1 MSRFPIPAPR
11 SDEGT
16 ILPAALLA
24 ALVLMIA
31 LQLWLTGG
39 DAPMPASE
47 ASLTLAPYTPPRMM
61 VVPVLPAI
69 SEQPIFSPAR
79 SRGGDGG
86 EGDGDMLAGAQL
98 AGATSVAGRSQI
110 MLRKADGTAA
120 SLGVGQM
127 LNGWQLVAVTSEG
140 ARFVRA
146 GRSALIPFGASAPR
160 SKTTS
165 EDQPEEEQ
173 Q

>member
-39 DAPMPASE
+39 DAPLPA
-47 ASLTLAPYTPPRMM
+47 AVATRTLAPYSPPRMTA
-61 VVPVLPAI
+61 VPVPTVI

-79 SRGGDGG
+79 SRDEAGGA
-86 EGDGDMLAGAQL
+86 GDADMLAGAQL
-98 AGATSVAGRSQI
+98 AGAWSVAGRAQI
-110 MLRKADGTAA
+110 VLRKPDGTPA

>member
-1 MSRFPIPAPR
+1 M
-11 SDEGT
+11 
-16 ILPAALLA
+16 LPAALLA
-24 ALVLMIA
+24 ALVLMMA
-31 LQLWLTGG
+31 LQLGLTGG
-39 DAPMPASE
+39 DALIPGSE
-47 ASLTLAPYTPPRMM
+47 ASLTLATYAPPRMTAAP
-61 VVPVLPAI
+61 VPPAI
-69 SEQPIFSPAR
+69 SQQPIFSPAR
-79 SRGGDGG
+79 SRGGDAA

-120 SLGVGQM
+120 ALGVGQM
-127 LNGWQLVAVTSEG
+127 LNGWQLTAVTGEG

>member
-1 MSRFPIPAPR
+1 V
-11 SDEGT
+11 
-16 ILPAALLA
+16 LPAALLG
-24 ALVLMIA
+24 ALTLMIA
-31 LQLWLTGG
+31 LQLWLTGT
-39 DAPMPASE
+39 DAPIPAAQ
-47 ASLTLAPYTPPRMM
+47 ASLTLAPYAPPRMAA
-61 VVPVLPAI
+61 VPVPPAI
-69 SEQPIFSPAR
+69 FGQPIFSPAR

-86 EGDGDMLAGAQL
+86 GGDGDMLAGAQL

-127 LNGWQLVAVTSEG
+127 LNGWQLAAVTPEG

-146 GRSALIPFGASAPR
+146 GHSALIPFGGSAPR

-165 EDQPEEEQ
+165 EDQSEEEQ